1 MGVADSAQPPGDAEA
16 PPTEEPEVDL
26 TELTIPERIAL
37 ATSQQPAMGLFLVV
51 LSLFAFT
58 FVIALALV
66 YPVVA
71 GVFVF
76 GTLLVVGVGVG
87 VVALMGRTAS
97 E

>member
-1 MGVADSAQPPGDAEA
+1 VADSAQSPGDADG
-16 PPTEEPEVDL
+16 PTTAEREVDL

-71 GVFVF
+71 GLFVLA
-76 GTLLVVGVGVG
+76 TLVVVGGGVA
-87 VVALMGRTAS
+87 VVVLLGRTKR